1 MSPLPSLGLLTTD
14 FFSIHYLE
22 IGIALVAFGI
32 FFQFLG
38 MSYACLV
45 SALHDVHR
53 RAGIILFFDGPFLAL
68 GNVSIAVNNHAT

>member
-1 MSPLPSLGLLTTD
+1 MTGKVSPLRSLGLLTAD

-38 MSYACLV
+38 MSYAARLLLYMTLIDAQV
-45 SALHDVHR
+45 SYCSLMALS
-53 RAGIILFFDGPFLAL
+53 LLWETS
-68 GNVSIAVNNHAT
+68 VSP